1 MTDTV
6 EQHDARI
13 AEFRRQGYG
22 EHDARRKAEIAMLR
36 EELDAAR
43 KACPSCLML
52 KKMTE
57 SGRITDPVLAG
68 QAALTTRRSLER
80 DRAVERAEEAE
91 ARVIEMVEQ
100 TDTIP
105 GSDFRK
111 QMAFNQKR
119 YEGACK
125 RADEANDRVKGLE
138 AKVRESREYRVSM
151 AATVERLGRV
161 VAAAREVHMICDRY
175 DELHID
181 DIPCNECDTCTLRLA
196 IERMDA
202 R

>member
-1 MTDTV
+1 MSVTDET
-6 EQHDARI
+6 
-13 AEFRRQGYG
+13 
-22 EHDARRKAEIAMLR
+22 LR
-36 EELDAAR
+36 EWVGREAGTIDLSDVEANEIFAEL
-43 KACPSCLML
+43 
-52 KKMTE
+52 
-57 SGRITDPVLAG
+57 LA
-68 QAALTTRRSLER
+68 L
-80 DRAVERAEEAE
+80 RAEVDFERK
-91 ARVIEMVEQ
+91 RVWTLIEQ